1 MVGRIGGYPFRL
13 VLRRFRRRSRLLLS
27 ISGEQFFDISLV
39 ALVVGP
45 ETATIATAY
54 LHDVLVVCHKL
65 FCGSGHR
72 LRNVPARREQLLIL
86 IRPSAG

>member
-39 ALVVGP
+39 ALVVGF
-45 ETATIATAY
+45 EAATIATAY